1 MVPNN
6 LVSRAGLPLALALSA
21 CGAAA
26 QTTLREVVV
35 SAART
40 EQAVQD
46 ALPATT
52 LITRREIEQAQTP
65 DLPTLLR
72 RLTGGELA
80 QTGQQGSVAGVF
92 LRGAEPRHTLVLVD
106 GVPINNLNFG
116 LPAIEH
122 IPLADVERIEVV
134 RGNVSSLYGSAAIG
148 GVIQIFTRQPTA
160 TPFAALTVQG
170 GSRGL
175 VQVDATGS
183 VKLASGTGLRA
194 SAEGLRDR
202 GFNAIRQEER
212 PGTNPDR
219 DGYRRHAA
227 SLAVTQDL
235 GAHSIGLKLRDARGR
250 VDFDNEFGPATQ
262 RDSSR
267 FVEQVATLDG
277 RFRLTPTLRVDAAFT
292 RAVDKLD
299 ADEAAFPFF
308 VDSRSDGAQVGAEW
322 QAAPGQRVTAGLEH
336 TRQHITSDT
345 AYERD
350 RRTVD
355 GARIGYA
362 LDAGKHQLQLNAR
375 HDRYSDFGSANTWL
389 AAYGYQL
396 TPAWRASVS
405 ASTGFRAPSFND
417 LFFPFGIGNP
427 DLRPERVRST
437 ELALQYVVGGQ
448 EVRATLF
455 QNRFHDL
462 IGSDSAFHTINVGRA
477 RNRGLELA
485 YAGRVLEYA
494 LRAGVTAQDPRD
506 LDDDTRLVRRARV
519 FGHVGVT
526 RERGPWQWGGNLRFS
541 GDREDRFQG
550 TPVRLGGYGVLDLTA
565 AYTVSPQVKVFGR
578 IENVFDHGYETAFGY
593 RQAGRGAFVGVRWQP
608 GTLTP

>member
-1 MVPNN
+1 MFSKK
-6 LVSRAGLPLALALSA
+6 LVSHAGVPLALALAAS
-21 CGAAA
+21 GSAA

-35 SAART
+35 SPART

-72 RLTGGELA
+72 RVTGAELT
-80 QTGQQGSVAGVF
+80 QTGQQGSVSSVF
-92 LRGAEPRHTLVLVD
+92 LRGAEARHTLVLVD

-116 LPAIEH
+116 LAAIEH
-122 IPLADVERIEVV
+122 IPLADVERIEIV
-134 RGNVSSLYGSAAIG
+134 RGNVSSLYGSDAIG

-160 TPFAALTVQG
+160 TPFASVTAQA

-175 VQVDATGS
+175 VDVNATGS

-194 SAEGLRDR
+194 TVEGLRDG

-212 PGTNPDR
+212 PGTDPDR

-227 SLAVTQDL
+227 SIGLTQEV
-235 GAHSIGLKLRDARGR
+235 GAHTIGLTLRDARGR
-250 VDFDNEFGPATQ
+250 IEFDSEFGPPTQ
-262 RDSSR
+262 RDSSH
-267 FVEQVATLDG
+267 FVEQVGTLDG
-277 RFRLTPTLRVDAAFT
+277 RFRLTPTLRVDAALT
-292 RAVDKLD
+292 RSVDKLD
-299 ADEAAFPFF
+299 ASETAFPFF
-308 VDSRSDGAQVGAEW
+308 VNSRSDGGQVGAEW
-322 QAAPGQRVTAGLEH
+322 QAAPGQRVTAGFEH
-336 TRQHITSDT
+336 TRQHIASDT
-345 AYERD
+345 AYDRD
-350 RRTVD
+350 RRTID
-355 GARIGYA
+355 SARVGYA
-362 LDAGKHQLQLNAR
+362 LDRGQHQLQLNAR

-427 DLRPERVRST
+427 DLRPEHVRSA
-437 ELALQYVVGGQ
+437 EIGLQYVLRDQ
-448 EVRATLF
+448 ELRATLF

-462 IGSDSAFHTINVGRA
+462 IGADSAFHSINVGRA

-485 YAGRVLEYA
+485 YAGRVLDYA
-494 LRAGVTAQDPRD
+494 MRAGLTAQDPRD
-506 LDDDTRLVRRARV
+506 LDDDTRLVRRARL
-519 FGHVGVT
+519 FGHVAVT

-541 GDREDRFQG
+541 GNRADRFQG
-550 TPVRLGGYGVLDLTA
+550 TSVRLAGYSVLDLTA
-565 AYTVSPQVKVFGR
+565 AYTVSPRVKVFGR
-578 IENVFDHGYETAFGY
+578 IENVFDRAYETVFGY
-593 RQAGRGAFVGVRWQP
+593 RQAGRGAFVGVTWQP
-608 GTLTP
+608 KL